1 MITHITVAY
10 LFLTFVTSLIVVEL
24 TNGKPAVK
32 SNLSNLDNKI
42 DISEPYPIQDTPQQ
56 DTFNSQRPNNSSG
69 SSRRNN

>member
-1 MITHITVAY
+1 MITHLTVTY
-10 LFLTFVTSLIVVEL
+10 LFLAFVTSLVVVEL

-56 DTFNSQRPNNSSG
+56 DTFNNQ
-69 SSRRNN
+69 RRN

>member
-10 LFLTFVTSLIVVEL
+10 LFLAFVTSLVVVEL

-42 DISEPYPIQDTPQQ
+42 DISEPYSIQDTPQQ
-56 DTFNSQRPNNSSG
+56 DTFNSQRKN
-69 SSRRNN
+69 

>member
-32 SNLSNLDNKI
+32 SNLSNLDNEI
-42 DISEPYPIQDTPQQ
+42 NTSEPYPIQDTPQQ
-56 DTFNSQRPNNSSG
+56 DTFNSQRKN
-69 SSRRNN
+69 